1 MPIEPITLNS
11 NGVHLAAE
19 LHWPEERERSPWPAV
34 IICHGLGSR
43 KENHAPFA
51 AYLAGQGFAALL
63 FDWRGHGASEGYL
76 DEGMLAD
83 VGAAL
88 THLRS
93 RPEVD
98 ATRIA
103 IRGSSMGGY
112 LALLAGAAY
121 GGLAAVVA
129 ICPASGEMLARALGH
144 REFWL
149 GAERASGPRARVALP
164 DFHYFLAGRDEA
176 EAAARL
182 APRPLFLI
190 HGQRDEVVPYQHSE
204 MLYARAG
211 EPKRLWLL
219 PEAMH
224 RDAQH
229 DPAVHAETVRWLRQA
244 MPKGRPG
251 A

>member
-19 LHWPEERERSPWPAV
+19 VHWPEGGGEAPWPAV
-34 IICHGLGSR
+34 IVCHGLGSR

-51 AYLAGQGFAALL
+51 AYLAREGFVSLL
-63 FDWRGHGASEGYL
+63 LDGRGHGASEGSL
-76 DEGMLAD
+76 DENVLDD

-88 THLRS
+88 SYLQS
-93 RPEVD
+93 RREVD

-103 IRGSSMGGY
+103 VRGSSMGGY
-112 LALLAGAAY
+112 LALWAGAMYPAL
-121 GGLAAVVA
+121 GAVVA
-129 ICPASGEMLARALGH
+129 ICPASGEMLAHALGS
-144 REFWL
+144 RDFWL
-149 GAERASGPRARVALP
+149 SAGRMGGPRARVALP
-164 DFHYFLAGRDEA
+164 DFHHFLAAHDAA

-190 HGQRDEVVPYQHSE
+190 HGLRDEVVPYQHSE
-204 MLYARAG
+204 ALYALAG

-219 PEAMH
+219 PAATH
-224 RDAQH
+224 RDAQQ
-229 DPAVHAETVRWLRQA
+229 DPAVHAETVRWLRRA
-244 MPKGRPG
+244 MPGRGPG